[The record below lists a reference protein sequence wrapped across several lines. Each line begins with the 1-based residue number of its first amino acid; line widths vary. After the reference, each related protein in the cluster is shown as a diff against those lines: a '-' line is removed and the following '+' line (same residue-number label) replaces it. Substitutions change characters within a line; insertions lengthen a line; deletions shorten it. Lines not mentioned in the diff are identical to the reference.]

1 MMKINLTSFFA
12 IAALSLAAADP
23 APSALPSRDLKVTVL
38 GSSTVWG
45 TGLLDEQSLVGT
57 LDDRLRERWSTS
69 VLPEAMKF
77 SPAPTMVE
85 SRKFFHGKAARING
99 KGAAIEFELDGDFL
113 AIWQAIL
120 PGPDYGVAAVYADGE
135 KIGEISNR
143 NTDFGHDRR
152 EFTGD
157 GKTRVFPL
165 GRPFTRQHRLTL
177 DGGEAKVK
185 LYDLDYVAGSVG
197 ARFPGFDAL
206 VVRIAPAKKVEHFLY
221 FFKAPAAGTRI
232 AVDFDY
238 GTITGYTGCTV
249 GEDGSGSTKLESCYG
264 LGNVAFDPANPTG
277 FSAGLDFRSSNRA
290 ALFVHRFD
298 RAAKRK
304 IKIVLEDGV
313 NPYFIINFASNRAHL
328 IQNAAIGGFTAK
340 RFLTDTYGRNI
351 RDSLDIFVPDIALIV
366 LGGNDDWM
374 EMERLVSR
382 TQSGVPADQVKKIPA
397 MMCAAI
403 EADGDDTF
411 KVTRNSALIDEVTP
425 TTLTSSA
432 LVGNRSIEAGNFVR
446 LGDYHGDNRSTV
458 VRVIRSFDPANGTIG
473 WDEPLNAAEILG
485 IDSLDDLV
493 GAEFTVRTL
502 GDYRR
507 NLISM
512 IDILRERNPRMTIL
526 LLNTYTPNYF
536 MRDMWGYAE
545 VMGEISSAYPD
556 GQVIACDATPAIF
569 KYHEQQLSGQSAC
582 EITSTGSD
590 DYDLPWDKHWQGFK
604 VLVDGVDV
612 YGKSCYIRSGWYYA
626 PDFKTD
632 GSCRVGRTNTLISEP
647 MKLIFTENTPAPGK
661 VIRVVRADRVWSGDF
676 AHPDAAACRVIGDV
690 AFEALEHFRAGRTS
704 VSHKPLSPQ
713 SGK

>member
-1 MMKINLTSFFA
+1 MKIHLMSFFA
-12 IAALSLAAADP
+12 IAAFAITAAET
-23 APSALPSRDLKVTVL
+23 APKDLNVTVF

-45 TGLLDEQSLVGT
+45 TGLLDEQSLTGT
-57 LDDRLRERWSTS
+57 LDDRLRDRWSTS

-77 SPAPTMVE
+77 TPAPPAMVE

-99 KGAAIEFELDGDFL
+99 KGAAVEFELDGDTL

-120 PGPDYGVAAVYADGE
+120 PGPDYGIAGIYADGE
-135 KIGEISNR
+135 KIGEINNR
-143 NTDFGHDRR
+143 HPACGHDRR

-165 GRPFTRQHRLTL
+165 GRPFTRQHQLTL
-177 DGGEAKVK
+177 DGVAANVK
-185 LYDLDYVAGSVG
+185 IYNLDYVAGSVG

-221 FFKAPAAGTRI
+221 FFKAPAAGVRI

-238 GTITGYTGCTV
+238 GSIIGYTGCTV
-249 GEDGSGSTKLESCYG
+249 GEDGPGTKLESCYG

-298 RAAKRK
+298 HAAKRK
-304 IKIVLEDGV
+304 FKIILEDGV

-328 IQNAAIGGFTAK
+328 IQNAGIGGFTAK

-382 TQSGVPADQVKKIPA
+382 TQSGLSADQVKKIPA
-397 MMCAAI
+397 MMCASV

-425 TTLTSSA
+425 TSLTSTA
-432 LVGNRSIEAGNFVR
+432 LVNNPAIEAGNFVR
-446 LGDYHGDNRSTV
+446 LGDYHGDIRSTV
-458 VRVIRSFDPANGTIG
+458 VRVIRSFDPAKGKISWN
-473 WDEPLNAAEILG
+473 EPLNASEILG

-502 GDYRR
+502 GNYRR

-512 IDILRERNPRMTIL
+512 IDILRKRNPRITIL

-536 MRDMWGYAE
+536 MRDIWGYAE
-545 VMGEISSAYPD
+545 VMSEISAAYPD
-556 GQVIACDATPAIF
+556 GQVIARDATPAIF
-569 KYHEQQLSGQSAC
+569 RYHEQQLSGQSSC

-604 VLVDGVDV
+604 VLIDGVDV
-612 YGKSCYIRSGWYYA
+612 YGKNCYIRSGWYYA
-626 PDFKTD
+626 PSLKTD
-632 GSCRVGRTNTLISEP
+632 GSYQVGRTNNEVREP
-647 MKLIFTENTPAPGK
+647 MKLVFTENPPPPGK
-661 VIRVVRADRVWSGDF
+661 KIRVVRADRVWSGDF
-676 AHPDAAACRVIGDV
+676 AHPDTASCRVIGDV
-690 AFEALEHFRAGRTS
+690 AFEALEHFHADRTS
-704 VSHKPLSPQ
+704 LANGAGSLPTP
-713 SGK
+713 